1 MTLYSIL
8 DRDARNRWYC
18 RQQREQGQHK
28 AARRQERETIRRW
41 VRDLRAVREHGGG
54 ITYGRGG
61 ASLIQKNA
69 RTYGIGLSAET
80 LREIAERAR
89 IPFVDTSTIPEDAI
103 VRWALRG
110 PMPSSETRRFA
121 EPTEGSPYPY
131 SWLCSVEFREW
142 ARLAEKEGATIYL
155 P

>member
-1 MTLYSIL
+1 MLYSIL
-8 DRDARNRWYC
+8 DRDARAWWYC
-18 RQQREQGQHK
+18 RQQREQGR
-28 AARRQERETIRRW
+28 ARDARRQERQTIRRW

-54 ITYGRGG
+54 LTYGRGG
-61 ASLIQKNA
+61 ASLYQKNA
-69 RTYGIGLSAET
+69 TTSGIGLGAST

-89 IPFVDTSTIPEDAI
+89 VPFVDTSTIPEEAI

-121 EPTEGSPYPY
+121 EPSERSPYPY
-131 SWLCSVEFREW
+131 SSLCSVEFREW
-142 ARLAEKEGATIYL
+142 ARLAATEGATIYL